1 MAIPPARGSIR
12 KFDDVG
18 GVSMKSMKKTDPGV
32 VSLISDLK
40 NWSRENDAP
49 IWRDIAKRL
58 ERPSRVWPEVNISRI
73 SMYVKKGETIIVPGK
88 ILGAGEIDIPVTVA
102 AYKASKQAV
111 EKITE
116 AGGSVITIS
125 ELVSKNPKGTGVR
138 IMG

>member
-1 MAIPPARGSIR
+1 
-12 KFDDVG
+12 
-18 GVSMKSMKKTDPGV
+18 MKRMNKTDPGV

-40 NWSRENDAP
+40 TWSRENEAP

-88 ILGAGEIDIPVTVA
+88 ILGAGDIDIPVTVA
-102 AYKASKQAV
+102 TYKASKQAV
-111 EKITE
+111 DKITG